1 MNGLDKRVEWGE
13 VPYNKGLTL
22 KNRLLMLPAPMPKSL
37 FS

>member
-1 MNGLDKRVEWGE
+1 MNDLGKRVEWGE

-22 KNRLLMLPAPMPKSL
+22 KNRLLMLLATMPKPI